1 MKEASNKV
9 PANKKS
15 RADRMGATLLGIAR
29 IRSGMRPSITSL

>member
-9 PANKKS
+9 ARKQKS
-15 RADRMGATLLGIAR
+15 RADRMGATFLGIAR